1 MDFLVG
7 GQRAI
12 SFILYCISMHQRAHT
27 EKIALLLLPVLL
39 AFSFQWSLEVFH
51 PIEEQIPA
59 GHDHQHDGMVI
70 HDAGDSDFGEHEA
83 HFCAHSSAFAQVTLL
98 VAVLSARDG
107 NTLTARVTHDPIL
120 SRASNVLERG
130 PPTL

>member
-1 MDFLVG
+1 MLK
-7 GQRAI
+7 
-12 SFILYCISMHQRAHT
+12 RAHT

-59 GHDHQHDGMVI
+59 AHDHQSDGEVV
-70 HDAGDSDFGEHEA
+70 HDAGDSSLGEHEA

-98 VAVLSARDG
+98 AAVFSGRDG
-107 NTLTARVTHDPIL
+107 STMTASVTHDPIL
-120 SRASNVLERG
+120 PQASNVLERG

>member
-1 MDFLVG
+1 MLK
-7 GQRAI
+7 
-12 SFILYCISMHQRAHT
+12 RAHT

-59 GHDHQHDGMVI
+59 GHDHQSDGEVVR
-70 HDAGDSDFGEHEA
+70 DARDSNFGEHA
-83 HFCAHSSAFAQVTLL
+83 SHFCAHSSAFAQATLRA
-98 VAVLSARDG
+98 AVFSGRDG
-107 NTLTARVTHDPIL
+107 NTTTASVTQAPVL
-120 SRASNVLERG
+120 PQASNVLDRG

>member
-1 MDFLVG
+1 M
-7 GQRAI
+7 
-12 SFILYCISMHQRAHT
+12 SQRAHT

-59 GHDHQHDGMVI
+59 GHDHRSGGEVF
-70 HDAGDSDFGEHEA
+70 HDARDSSLGEHES

-98 VAVLSARDG
+98 AAVFSGRDG
-107 NTLTARVTHDPIL
+107 STMTTSVPHDPIL
-120 SRASNVLERG
+120 PQASNVLERG